1 MAIIINDG
9 STIESSFDLRYW
21 LLVDIWSLDEACFI
35 LCGVNPLF
43 VKTENKKTI
52 SLMTFKHDFYHHE
65 GEGDDGLDGFWDRF
79 NNIKLTKR
87 LLEGKDCANLSP
99 EGWIA
104 RAKYKLIDTSDVDKA
119 IAYFGL
125 FNEDSQQ
132 SVIVEKPLNPRTE
145 NNYLRLIMQ
154 LAFSYIKDFDPKK
167 PYEAAALIIENIN
180 TTLSKETIASYIQ
193 KAHALDSKERE

>member
-1 MAIIINDG
+1 MAFIINDG
-9 STIESSFDLRYW
+9 STNESSFDLRYW
-21 LLVDIWSLDEACFI
+21 LLVDTWSLDEACFI

-52 SLMTFKHDFYHHE
+52 SFMTFKHGFYHHE

-154 LAFSYIKDFDPKK
+154 LAGNIKGFDSKK
-167 PYEAAALIIENIN
+167 PFEAAKLIIENTDIN
-180 TTLSKETIASYIQ
+180 LGAVV
-193 KAHALDSKERE
+193 D